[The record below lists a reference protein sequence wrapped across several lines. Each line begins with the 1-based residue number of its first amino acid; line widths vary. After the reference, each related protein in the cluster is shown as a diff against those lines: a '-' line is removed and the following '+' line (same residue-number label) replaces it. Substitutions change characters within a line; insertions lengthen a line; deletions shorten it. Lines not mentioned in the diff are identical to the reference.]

1 MKILIVQNKKGIG
14 DLIIFLPFIEAL
26 AKKFETQVYLLV
38 KENSKALDIVEDNK
52 YIKEIIVLDR
62 DNQSNDG
69 IHEGVFGT
77 FRLIKNLKKYK
88 FDKIFI
94 FNSSLRFNLIAKL
107 CYIKDIYQYP
117 LFFKKNQNITL
128 AAQKL
133 LESKMGIKV
142 KSDPQILVDEKKVNS
157 VKISNNI
164 SSNEK
169 NILLG
174 IGGSGSTKRIPAK
187 TFLKFMDYCDE
198 NYKCRFFLATGKLHE
213 EQIILDEILNSK
225 FKQKCIRLDNLRL
238 KETLPYIKNCNISIC
253 NDSSFSH
260 LSAALGI
267 PTIVLMA
274 DTPIIYGSY
283 SPRMYPILPDGVKE
297 VKHDTLGKDKINAQK
312 IYEKFEFLIN

>member
-77 FRLIKNLKKYK
+77 FRLIKKLKKYK

-107 CYIKDIYQYP
+107 CYIKDVYQYP

-142 KSDPQILVDEKKVNS
+142 KSDPQILVDEKKINS
-157 VKISNNI
+157 IKISNNI

-283 SPRMYPILPDGVKE
+283 SPRMHPILPDGVKE